1 MKGYNEGDADGWPY
15 CHQGQLLK
23 GGLRSRE
30 TLELHGE
37 AHYTQASVFKTDG

>member
-1 MKGYNEGDADGWPY
+1 MREMLTAGPY

-37 AHYTQASVFKTDG
+37 AHYTQASVSKTDG